1 MHTKGRFQNA
11 LFSTNLR
18 PESAALAIM
27 VLLLF
32 LIFLFLFLTLT
43 AQPAQAQ
50 TYKVIHN
57 FTGAGDGG
65 YPFAGVMIDAS
76 GSLFGTTL
84 FGGESYGVVFK
95 VSQRDSNWI
104 LTPLYA
110 FKGGND
116 GKYPYAEVIRD
127 ANGALYGTT
136 GQGGSSNW
144 GTVFKLISPSPAVPS
159 SVIAPWTESI
169 LYNFTNGSDGGWP
182 YSGVV
187 LDQAGNLYGTTFYGG
202 LYDCGSTGC
211 GTVYKV
217 APSNGGWTES
227 VLYSFTGG
235 SDGGTPFAG
244 VVFDEAGNLYGTTI
258 QSDNTCGNVFQL
270 TPSGSDWTLAVLH
283 SFSVDGNGCEP
294 AGGVIFDK
302 AGSLYG
308 TTPFDGFSWHGT
320 VFELS
325 PFNGNW
331 NFSLLY
337 KFLGVDDYSSNCGF
351 GGPRGPISSL
361 TMDSTGDLYGTT
373 QGDGNYGWGNVFKL
387 TRSAGGWTYTSLYD
401 FSGGADGG
409 APCGGVTLNASG
421 NLYGTASLGGAYAQG
436 VVWEITP

>member
-1 MHTKGRFQNA
+1 MDGKQRFSNP
-11 LFSTNLR
+11 LFHIISRTTM
-18 PESAALAIM
+18 AVLAVAI
-27 VLLLF
+27 LCGLAGS
-32 LIFLFLFLTLT
+32 IP
-43 AQPAQAQ
+43 PAEAQ
-50 TYKVIHN
+50 TYTVIHN
-57 FTGAGDGG
+57 FTGAGDGAL
-65 YPFAGVMIDAS
+65 PLAGVIVDAN
-76 GSLFGTTL
+76 GSLFGTAL
-84 FGGESYGVVFK
+84 IGGEGYGVVFK
-95 VSQRDSNWI
+95 MSLRDSNWI

-127 ANGALYGTT
+127 ASGALYGTT

-217 APSNGGWTES
+217 APLDGGWTES
-227 VLYSFTGG
+227 VLHAFTGA
-235 SDGGTPFAG
+235 DGFYPYAG
-244 VVFDEAGNLYGTTI
+244 VVFDEAGNLYGTT
-258 QSDNTCGNVFQL
+258 NNGPNECGNVFQL
-270 TPSGSDWTLAVLH
+270 TPSGSGWTLAVLH
-283 SFSVDGNGCEP
+283 SFSVDGDGCGP

-302 AGSLYG
+302 AGNLYG
-308 TTPFDGFSWHGT
+308 TTTNDGFSWHGT

-337 KFLGVDDYSSNCGF
+337 KFLGDDDYSSNCGI
-351 GGPRGPISSL
+351 GGPRGPMSSL

-409 APCGGVTLNASG
+409 APCGGVALDASG

-436 VVWEITP
+436 VVWKITP